1 MLVDGPSDIAAIRFA
16 KVSVKETGAAW
27 VRTVGLVAPKHG
39 EARHER
45 RWRSTAIF

>member
-1 MLVDGPSDIAAIRFA
+1 MLVDGPFGIAAIRFA

-27 VRTVGLVAPKHG
+27 VPTAGFVAPQRG